1 MAFQKATKKQAKGR
15 MAIDGPSG
23 SGKTF
28 TALRVAKAL
37 APNGKIAVIDTE
49 RGSASKYADLFSF
62 DVCEIVDDFHPKHYI
77 AAIKEAEAAGY
88 EVVVI
93 DSLSHA
99 WEGAGGVLELTDKA
113 AARSKSGNSYTAW
126 RETTPIHNSLINA
139 MLQSRC
145 HVIATMRSKTEYVMQ
160 EDEKGKKVPKKLGM
174 APVQRAG
181 MEYEFDVVV
190 DMDLEHRGIVA
201 KTRCH
206 LLKDAVFTEPGEND
220 LGKVFADW
228 LNSGDEET
236 LSAADLQ
243 RFKQAVVDRV
253 TVVGEGPDDV
263 PIAGRAVVEAM
274 GFAQAKDIPANRLN
288 EALELAGQWKPSK
301 EAAA

>member
-37 APNGKIAVIDTE
+37 APNGRIAVIDTE
-49 RGSASKYADLFSF
+49 RGSASKYADLFEF
-62 DVCEIVDDFHPKHYI
+62 DVCEIADDFHPHHYI
-77 AAIKEAEAAGY
+77 AALKDAEAAGY
-88 EVVVI
+88 EVVII

-113 AARSKSGNSYTAW
+113 AARSKAGNSYTAW
-126 RETTPIHNSLINA
+126 RETTPIHNQLINA

-145 HVIATMRSKTEYVMQ
+145 HLIVTMRSKTEYVLQ
-160 EDEKGKKVPKKLGM
+160 EDDRGKKIPKKIGM

-190 DMDLEHRGIVA
+190 DMDLDHRGIVA
-201 KTRCH
+201 KTRCNK
-206 LLKDAVFTEPGEND
+206 LKDAVFTEPGEND
-220 LGKVFADW
+220 LGKTFAAW
-228 LNSGDEET
+228 LSDGSAET
-236 LSAADLQ
+236 LSKADLN
-243 RFKQAVVDRV
+243 RLRQAITDRLFHI
-253 TVVGEGPDDV
+253 GGSAEDV
-263 PIAGRAVVEAM
+263 PAVGKSIVEAM
-274 GFAQAKDIPANRLN
+274 GFRSSAEIPADRLG
-288 EALELAGQWKPSK
+288 EALDLVAKWEPGK
-301 EAAA
+301 EAA

>member
-37 APNGKIAVIDTE
+37 APTGKIAVIDTE

-62 DVCEIVDDFHPKHYI
+62 DVCEIADDFHPNHYI
-77 AAIKEAEAAGY
+77 KALKEAEEAGY
-88 EVVVI
+88 EVVII

-113 AARSKSGNSYTAW
+113 AARSKAGNSYTAW

-145 HVIATMRSKTEYVMQ
+145 HLIVTMRSKTEYVLQ
-160 EDEKGKKVPKKLGM
+160 EDDRGKKVPKKIGM

-190 DMDLEHRGIVA
+190 DMDLEHRGIIA

-206 LLKDAVFTEPGEND
+206 ALKDGVFVEPGEND
-220 LGKVFADW
+220 LGKTFAQW

-236 LSAADLQ
+236 LTQQDLH
-243 RFKQAVVDRV
+243 RFKQAILDRV
-253 TVVGEGPDDV
+253 FETGGKAEDVAAIGKAIVESLGFTQAKEIPSNRMDEALRAVAAYPLGEG
-263 PIAGRAVVEAM
+263 
-274 GFAQAKDIPANRLN
+274 K
-288 EALELAGQWKPSK
+288 
-301 EAAA
+301 AA

>member
-15 MAIDGPSG
+15 LAIDGPSG

-37 APNGKIAVIDTE
+37 APTGKIAVIDTE
-49 RGSASKYADLFSF
+49 RGSASKYADLFQF
-62 DVCEIVDDFHPKHYI
+62 DVCEIVDDFHPQHYI
-77 AAIKEAEAAGY
+77 KALKEAEDAGY

-99 WEGAGGVLELTDKA
+99 WEGAGGVLELTDKEA
-113 AARSKSGNSYTAW
+113 TRSRSGNSYTAW
-126 RETTPIHNSLINA
+126 RATTPIHNSLINA

-145 HVIATMRSKTEYVMQ
+145 HVIVTMRSKTEYVLEENDRGQ
-160 EDEKGKKVPKKLGM
+160 KVPKKVGM

-190 DMDLEHRGIVA
+190 DMDLKHNGVVA

-206 LLKDAVFTEPGEND
+206 SLTDKVFSPPTEAD
-220 LGKVFADW
+220 LGKVFAEW
-228 LNSGDEET
+228 LGDGDAAVLT
-236 LSAADLQ
+236 MQDLS
-243 RFKQAVVDRV
+243 RFKQAVVERIFEIGGDQKV
-253 TVVGEGPDDV
+253 ADVGASIV
-263 PIAGRAVVEAM
+263 QAM
-274 GFAQAKDIPANRLN
+274 GFKEAKEIPANRLG
-288 EALELAGQWKPSK
+288 EALELASQWKPA
-301 EAAA
+301 EVAE

>member
-37 APNGKIAVIDTE
+37 SPAGKIAVIDTE

-62 DVCEIVDDFHPKHYI
+62 DVCEIADDFHPKHYI
-77 AAIKEAEAAGY
+77 EALKDAEAAGY

-113 AARSKSGNSYTAW
+113 AARSKTGNSYTAW
-126 RETTPIHNSLINA
+126 RETTPIHNQLINA
-139 MLQSRC
+139 MLQSKC
-145 HVIATMRSKTEYVMQ
+145 HVIATMRSKTEYVLQ
-160 EDEKGKKVPKKLGM
+160 EDDRGKKVPKKIGM

-201 KTRCH
+201 KTRCYA
-206 LLKDAVFTEPGEND
+206 LKDGVFMEPGEAD
-220 LGKVFADW
+220 LGKTFAEW
-228 LNSGDEET
+228 LNSGDEAT
-236 LSAADLQ
+236 LTQQDMT
-243 RFKQAVVDRV
+243 RFKQAVIDRLFTIGGDHDIA
-253 TVVGEGPDDV
+253 TV
-263 PIAGRAVVEAM
+263 GRSIVHALGFKEA
-274 GFAQAKDIPANRLN
+274 KEIPSNRLG
-288 EALELAGQWKPSK
+288 EALELAAKWEPGR
-301 EAAA
+301 EAA

>member
-37 APNGKIAVIDTE
+37 APSGKIAVIDTE
-49 RGSASKYADLFSF
+49 RGSASKYADLFTF
-62 DVCEIVDDFHPKHYI
+62 DVCEIVDDFHPNHYI
-77 AAIKEAEAAGY
+77 KALKEAEEAGY
-88 EVVVI
+88 EVIVI

-113 AARSKSGNSYTAW
+113 ATRSRSGNSYTAW

-145 HVIATMRSKTEYVMQ
+145 HVIVTMRSKTEYVLEENDRGQ
-160 EDEKGKKVPKKLGM
+160 KVPRKIGM

-190 DMDLEHRGIVA
+190 DMDLKHNGVVA

-206 LLKDAVFTEPGEND
+206 GLTDKVFSPPTEND
-220 LGKVFADW
+220 LGKLFAAW
-228 LNSGDEET
+228 LGDGDEAT
-236 LSAADLQ
+236 LTIQDLN
-243 RFKQAVVDRV
+243 RFKQAVVDRIFE
-253 TVVGEGPDDV
+253 VGGDHKVSEVGSAIV
-263 PIAGRAVVEAM
+263 QAM
-274 GFAQAKDIPANRLN
+274 GFKEAKGIPANRLG
-288 EALELAGQWKPSK
+288 EAIEMASAWKPA
-301 EAAA
+301 EVAA

>member
-37 APNGKIAVIDTE
+37 APTGKIAVIDTE
-49 RGSASKYADLFSF
+49 RGSASKYADLFTF
-62 DVCEIVDDFHPKHYI
+62 DVCEIADDFHPNHYI
-77 AAIKEAEAAGY
+77 SALKEAEAAGY
-88 EVVVI
+88 EVVII

-113 AARSKSGNSYTAW
+113 AARSKTGNSYTAW

-145 HVIATMRSKTEYVMQ
+145 HLIVTMRSKTEYVLQ
-160 EDEKGKKVPKKLGM
+160 DDDRGKKVPKKIGM

-201 KTRCH
+201 KTRCYK
-206 LLKDAVFTEPGEND
+206 LKDAVFTEPGEND
-220 LGKVFADW
+220 LGKTFAEW
-228 LNSGDEET
+228 LNSGDEAT
-236 LSAADLQ
+236 LSAQDLN
-243 RFKQAVVDRV
+243 RFKQALVDRV
-253 TVVGEGPDDV
+253 MVAGEHPDDWK
-263 PIAGRAVVEAM
+263 IAGAEIVAAM
-274 GFAQAKDIPANRLN
+274 GFAKAQEIPSNRLG
-288 EALELAGQWKPSK
+288 EALDLAAQWKPGK
-301 EAAA
+301 ADAA

>member
-28 TALRVAKAL
+28 TALRIARAL
-37 APNGKIAVIDTE
+37 SPAGKIAVIDTE

-77 AAIKEAEAAGY
+77 EAMKDAEAAGY
-88 EVVVI
+88 EVIVI

-113 AARSKSGNSYTAW
+113 AARSKTGNSYTAW
-126 RETTPIHNSLINA
+126 RETTPIHNQLINA
-139 MLQSRC
+139 MLQSKC
-145 HVIATMRSKTEYVMQ
+145 HVIATMRSKTEYVLQ
-160 EDEKGKKVPKKLGM
+160 EDDRGKKVPKKIGM
-174 APVQRAG
+174 APVQRQG

-206 LLKDAVFTEPGEND
+206 ALKDGVFMEPGEND
-220 LGKVFADW
+220 LGKTFADW
-228 LNSGDEET
+228 LNAGDEAT
-236 LSAADLQ
+236 LTTQDLH
-243 RFKQAVVDRV
+243 RFKQTVVDRLFHLGGDHDV
-253 TVVGEGPDDV
+253 ASVGRSIV
-263 PIAGRAVVEAM
+263 QAM
-274 GFAQAKDIPANRLN
+274 GFKEAKEIPSNRLG
-288 EALELAGQWKPSK
+288 EAIELASSWKP
-301 EAAA
+301 EEVAA

>member
-37 APNGKIAVIDTE
+37 APTGKIAVIDTE

-62 DVCEIVDDFHPKHYI
+62 DVCEIVDDFHPQHYI
-77 AAIKEAEAAGY
+77 AAMKEAEAAGY
-88 EVVVI
+88 EVIVI

-99 WEGAGGVLELTDKA
+99 WEGAGGVLDLTDKA
-113 AARSKSGNSYTAW
+113 AARSKAGNSYTAW

-145 HVIATMRSKTEYVMQ
+145 HVIVTMRSKTEYVLQ
-160 EDEKGKKVPKKLGM
+160 EDDRGKKVPKKVGM

-201 KTRCH
+201 KTRCYK
-206 LLKDAVFTEPGEND
+206 LKDAVFSEPGEND
-220 LGKVFADW
+220 LGKVFAEW
-228 LNSGDEET
+228 LNSGDEAT
-236 LSAADLQ
+236 LSAQDQARL
-243 RFKQAVVDRV
+243 KQAIIDRV
-253 TVVGEGPDDV
+253 FEMGGSNDEIPV
-263 PIAGRAVVEAM
+263 IGRSLVESM
-274 GFAQAKDIPANRLN
+274 GYAKAAEIPANRLG
-288 EALELAGQWKPSK
+288 EALELAAKWQPK
-301 EAAA
+301 EAA